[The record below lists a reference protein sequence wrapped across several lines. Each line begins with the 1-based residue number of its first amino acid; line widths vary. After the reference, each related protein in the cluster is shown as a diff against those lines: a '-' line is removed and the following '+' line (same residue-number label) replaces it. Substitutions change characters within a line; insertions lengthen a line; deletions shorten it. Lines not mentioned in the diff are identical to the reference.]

1 MTADE
6 ECRQVVVRKERAINL
21 FGHWYINVLY
31 LKNIFYMIYRIT

>member
-1 MTADE
+1 MTADV

-31 LKNIFYMIYRIT
+31 LKNILHDI